1 MRGVMASRSFRWV
14 PVLALLLVAGPARTM
29 DLKSMGIDLERTASI
44 LLPMLPVICNAN
56 KEQKQNVDC
65 AGCVDSMV
73 QYFRALSHG
82 EEWAILMTDA
92 QAKLPVS
99 VMGGA
104 FSFLASFDDCLSV
117 PPTKAADSVV
127 LRALNISTLH
137 PSYCSFKI
145 SVGLPENH
153 TEHHHA
159 EEPPKTGLM
168 AMMDKQKGDLKDVGE
183 LMDEF
188 PGFLGLCLPSAC
200 TEKAIRAI
208 GAGVLYYVSQL
219 GMKAPDVKMGI
230 ELAGCVTKD
239 NLSTH
244 EQSATLLAAS
254 IIVGIL
260 LVLVVLGTLVDAMF
274 LMLVNR
280 EFAAKEIVKAHS
292 YEINAE
298 NHYVQVLRAFSAYR
312 NFRMLMSGSRGSK
325 TLAPMA
331 GITSMSFVWIIIG
344 STLILRP
351 FNLSGNLKSL
361 REVLNDPPIQ
371 FAINNSLAVDAIAT
385 VIAISIAYNIVRSV
399 RRCGSQEDCSAGRY
413 FRCALTATKYF
424 FVGLLPMY
432 VLLLLVINAKFPTL
446 GNGPSW
452 AIESKKY
459 LSQCEK
465 SWQWNVLFINNFFP
479 TKEQCMPHT
488 WFLAFVFQALI
499 FSIAM
504 GFLLIRLPKFAMA
517 ALGVCIFAC
526 SVTTFAI
533 NNGND
538 LGPTALLREYRPGSR
553 HAYHDSIEINFYT
566 RGGPFCIGLIVG
578 YLLALKPKLRLNKWA
593 AFAGWILALVTV
605 VAITNIPWFWNKE
618 GRHMRPGGTEYA
630 IYDAFHRILFSVAV
644 AYIALASAWGS
655 GGVIRVFL
663 TWSGWLPI
671 SRLCFA
677 IYILHPFLI
686 FYFNG
691 TTRGVIFYTV
701 KVAMEELL
709 WNVMACIIV
718 SIPVHLLLEAPFIR
732 LGEQCSQKED
742 EDSVCDSMDSMDIAL
757 QEKNNAASK
766 YS

>member
-1 MRGVMASRSFRWV
+1 MASRLCW
-14 PVLALLLVAGPARTM
+14 PLLALLLVAGPARTM
-29 DLKSMGIDLERTASI
+29 DLKSMGIDLERASSI

-99 VMGGA
+99 VMGGT
-104 FSFLASFDDCLSV
+104 FSFLASFDDCLNV
-117 PPTKAADSVV
+117 PPTRAADSVV

-145 SVGLPENH
+145 SVGLPDNH
-153 TEHHHA
+153 TEHHA
-159 EEPPKTGLM
+159 DEPPKTGLLG
-168 AMMDKQKGDLKDVGE
+168 MMDKQKGDLKDVGE

-230 ELAGCVTKD
+230 ELAGCVTKEK
-239 NLSTH
+239 LSTH
-244 EQSATLLAAS
+244 EQSSTLLAAS

-274 LMLVNR
+274 LVLVNR

-312 NFRMLMSGSRGSK
+312 NFRMLMNGRRGSK

-331 GITSMSFVWIIIG
+331 GITSMSFIWIIIG
-344 STLILRP
+344 STLLLRP

-361 REVLNDPPIQ
+361 REVLNDPPP
-371 FAINNSLAVDAIAT
+371 FSSPSTTHWRLTPSLQ
-385 VIAISIAYNIVRSV
+385 SLLFQYP
-399 RRCGSQEDCSAGRY
+399 
-413 FRCALTATKYF
+413 TKYF
-424 FVGLLPMY
+424 FVGLLPVYM
-432 VLLLLVINAKFPTL
+432 LLLLVINAKFPTL
-446 GNGPSW
+446 GTGPTWS
-452 AIESKKY
+452 IESKKY
-459 LSQCEK
+459 LAQCDR

-479 TKEQCMPHT
+479 TKDQCMPHT

-517 ALGVCIFAC
+517 ALGVCTFAC

-533 NNGND
+533 NNAND

-553 HAYHDSIEINFYT
+553 QAYHDSIEINFYT

-578 YLLALKPKLRLNKWA
+578 YLLAIKPKLGLNKWA
-593 AFAGWILALVTV
+593 AFAGWMLSLVTV
-605 VAITNIPWFWNKE
+605 
-618 GRHMRPGGTEYA
+618 YA
-630 IYDAFHRILFSVAV
+630 IYDAFHRVLFSAAV
-644 AYIALASAWGS
+644 AYIALVSAWGS

-663 TWSGWLPI
+663 TWPGWLPI
-671 SRLCFA
+671 SRLCFV

-701 KVAMEELL
+701 KLAMEELL
-709 WNVMACIIV
+709 WNVMTCIIV
-718 SIPVHLLLEAPFIR
+718 SIPVHLLLEAPFVR

-757 QEKNNAASK
+757 QEKNAASK
-766 YS
+766 YSR

>member
-1 MRGVMASRSFRWV
+1 MRGVMASRSFRW
-14 PVLALLLVAGPARTM
+14 VLALLLVAGPARTM

-99 VMGGA
+99 VMGGT

-399 RRCGSQEDCSAGRY
+399 RRCGSQEDCGAGRY

-446 GNGPSW
+446 SNGPSW

>member
-1 MRGVMASRSFRWV
+1 MAGRLWL
-14 PVLALLLVAGPARTM
+14 LALLACTAVRAM
-29 DLKSMGIDLERTASI
+29 DLKDMGIDLERASSL

-65 AGCVDSMV
+65 AGCMDSIV
-73 QYFRALSHG
+73 QYIKAIGSG

-92 QAKLPVS
+92 QTKIPVS
-99 VMGGA
+99 VMGGT
-104 FSFLASFDDCLSV
+104 FSFLSSFDDCLAV
-117 PPTKAADSVV
+117 PPAPAADSVV

-145 SVGLPENH
+145 SVGLPDNH
-153 TEHHHA
+153 DELHHA
-159 EEPPKTGLM
+159 DEPPKTGLL
-168 AMMDKQKGDLKDVGE
+168 AMMDKQKGDLKDVSE
-183 LMDEF
+183 LMEEF

-200 TEKAIRAI
+200 TEKALRAI
-208 GAGVLYYVSQL
+208 GAGVLFYFSQL
-219 GMKAPDVKMGI
+219 GIPAPDVKMGI
-230 ELAGCVTKD
+230 ELAGCVTKEK
-239 NLSTH
+239 LKVH

-254 IIVGIL
+254 IIVGVL
-260 LVLVVLGTLVDAMF
+260 LVLVVLGTLVDVMF
-274 LMLVNR
+274 LVLVNR
-280 EFAAKEIVKAHS
+280 EFAAKEIVKSHS

-312 NFRMLMSGSRGSK
+312 NFRKLMSARSGSK

-344 STLILRP
+344 STLVLRP

-361 REVLNDPPIQ
+361 REVLNDPLIQ
-371 FAINNSLAVDAIAT
+371 FAINSSLAVDSITT
-385 VIAISIAYNIVRSV
+385 VIAMCIAYNIVKAV
-399 RRCGSQEDCSAGRY
+399 RRCGSAEDCGAGRY
-413 FRCALTATKYF
+413 FRSAFSATRYF

-432 VLLLLVINAKFPTL
+432 MLLLLAINAKFPTL
-446 GNGPSW
+446 GNGPTW

-459 LSQCEK
+459 LSQCDH

-488 WFLAFVFQALI
+488 WFLAFIFQALV
-499 FSIAM
+499 FSIAI

-517 ALGVCIFAC
+517 GLGACIFAC
-526 SVTTFAI
+526 SLTTFVI
-533 NNGND
+533 NNSKD

-553 HAYHDSIEINFYT
+553 HAYHDSIAINFYT
-566 RGGPFCIGLIVG
+566 RGGPFCIGLIAG
-578 YLLALKPKLRLNKWA
+578 YLLAIKPKLALNKWA
-593 AFAGWILALVTV
+593 AFAGWMLSLVTV
-605 VAITNIPWFWNKE
+605 LAITHIPWFWNKE

-630 IYDAFHRILFSVAV
+630 IYDAFHRILFSAGV

-691 TTRGVIFYTV
+691 TERGVIFYTV

-709 WNVMACIIV
+709 WNIIASIII
-718 SIPVHLLLEAPFIR
+718 SIPVHLLFEAPFIR
-732 LGEQCSQKED
+732 LGEQCCQRED
-742 EDSVCDSMDSMDIAL
+742 DDSVCDSMDSMDIAL
-757 QEKNNAASK
+757 QEKNAASK